1 MTGSSLGMFN
11 RGQLTFNI
19 PNFAR
24 VEISA
29 GGRAKMKITSGIIPA
44 SYGADVGIEKSF
56 LNRALS
62 ITFKVNDLFDSRKFI
77 LDTEQDYTDYT
88 QFLYAD
94 RKRDRRTAS
103 INLRYNFGKQQKKRW
118 DGRRF
123 SRVQGSGGGMDMD
136 Y

>member
-1 MTGSSLGMFN
+1 MMIGDTLW
-11 RGQLTFNI
+11 
-19 PNFAR
+19 
-24 VEISA
+24 
-29 GGRAKMKITSGIIPA
+29 K
-44 SYGADVGIEKSF
+44 VGIEKSF
-56 LNRALS
+56 LNKAFSVTL
-62 ITFKVNDLFDSRKFI
+62 KVNDLFDSRKFT

-88 QFLYAD
+88 QLLYAD